1 MDTILNAEK
10 RKLVEDHLY
19 LVSAILR
26 TAIRSNESIP
36 DLSYDDLYQT
46 GCLALCHAAIQYDES
61 RGASFATFATKVM
74 KNALISCC
82 RQAAHRREKLEYLDA
97 PLQDGENLTYTDL
110 LADEKAAFSTNTD
123 TEILDLLACAE
134 KRCSGVTEKGII
146 SLKLRCM
153 GYTNPEIAAIYS
165 TRSNHVAAWISKA
178 THFLREDKEFLYHL
192 SA

>member
-19 LVSAILR
+19 LISAILR
-26 TAIRSNESIP
+26 TAIRPNESIP

-46 GCLALCHAAIQYDES
+46 GCLALCHAASRYDKD
-61 RGASFATFATKVM
+61 RGASFATFATKVV

-82 RQAAHRREKLEYLDA
+82 RQAAYRQEKLEYLDA
-97 PLQDGENLTYTDL
+97 PLQDGENLTYADL
-110 LADEKAAFSTNTD
+110 LADEKAAFTTNTD
-123 TEILDLLACAE
+123 TEILDLLTCAE
-134 KRCSGVTEKGII
+134 KRSSGVTGKGII

-153 GYTNPEIAAIYS
+153 GYTNPDIAAIYG

-178 THFLREDKEFLYHL
+178 ARFLREDKDFLYRL